1 MVAEQ
6 LEQPAA
12 KRSSLAAHCSSN
24 SSRAA
29 AAAMSSGAAGKMGS
43 PQKQELLYNSSG
55 LNTVK
60 ISIYKTVVLIKGN
73 AQKQTGVI
81 TSVNYVYGQRE
92 YRIYVT
98 RRRYNATE
106 VTYTK

>member
-60 ISIYKTVVLIKGN
+60 ISIYKGRDKSKKM
-73 AQKQTGVI
+73 QKSKIGFYRADF
-81 TSVNYVYGQRE
+81 NYSMH
-92 YRIYVT
+92 
-98 RRRYNATE
+98 N
-106 VTYTK
+106 